1 MPYKRRNADFI
12 PLWGPKYTYFRQSR
26 WKKLS
31 MFQITYGHENAPEL
45 TYLYPL
51 RYVSIRKCNRYR
63 NNAVAMPTCRHVRTI
78 LQVLIV

>member
-51 RYVSIRKCNRYR
+51 RYVSIRKCR
-63 NNAVAMPTCRHVRTI
+63 NIEIMPWRCRHADMCAPYCRY
-78 LQVLIV
+78 